1 MAFGD
6 DCADMGMLRMCGSR
20 LPNQGE
26 GSRME
31 NRIKHAA
38 ERWGLS
44 HCEEIYRYPSKAVFS
59 GFSER
64 FGAVILK
71 IDENE
76 RQLRS
81 EYQMLSRLSGRLVC
95 KVYAYDGTAGLLL
108 EERIVPGTVL
118 RREPSLEKRVRIFSR
133 IFREIH
139 VPAREGETYLDWLE
153 GICDYCVRNHVSEE
167 LLNLAASAREICA
180 EMFRRYP
187 DRALLHGDL
196 HHDNL
201 LERADGTYAVID
213 PKGVVGPAILDLPR
227 FILNE
232 LDTEHACPDRQH
244 IDEVIRRLGGL
255 TGYPEADIRKLFFME
270 TVLAN
275 VWCAE
280 GGEEINRQEL
290 EIAAAGMD
298 MGGRGGI

>member
-1 MAFGD
+1 
-6 DCADMGMLRMCGSR
+6 
-20 LPNQGE
+20 
-26 GSRME
+26 ME
-31 NRIKHAA
+31 NKRNHAA
-38 ERWGLS
+38 EIWGLS
-44 HCEEIYRYPSKAVFS
+44 HCEEIYRHPSKAVFS
-59 GFSER
+59 AVSER

-71 IDENE
+71 IDEN
-76 RQLRS
+76 RKQLRS
-81 EYQMLSRLSGRLVC
+81 EYQMLARLSGRHSC
-95 KVYAYDGTAGLLL
+95 KVYDYDETAGFLL

-139 VPAREGETYLDWLE
+139 MPAQEGETYLDWLD
-153 GICDYCVRNHVSEE
+153 GIYDYCAQNQVPEE
-167 LLNLAASAREICA
+167 LLNLAALARGVCV
-180 EMFRRYP
+180 EMFRKYP
-187 DRALLHGDL
+187 DRAILHGDL

-201 LERADGTYAVID
+201 LEGADGNYAMID
-213 PKGVVGPAILDLPR
+213 PKGVVGPAIFDLPR
-227 FILNE
+227 FLLNE

-244 IDEVIRRLGGL
+244 IDEAIRLLGGH

-290 EIAAAGMD
+290 EIAMAAGTD
-298 MGGRGGI
+298 I